1 MAVNYD
7 APRTRETEELETDSL
22 EGLQAASAEKEIDDT
37 DDGEIVEPFELP
49 VADIAGEEFDMDV
62 APKGDDEFTCGSCFM
77 VMHRSMIA
85 IDNGDGFPICQ
96 DCA

>member
-37 DDGEIVEPFELP
+37 DDGEIVEPFELSLIHISEP
-49 VADIAGEEFDMDV
+49 
-62 APKGDDEFTCGSCFM
+62 TRRLRGSRM
-77 VMHRSMIA
+77 PSSA
-85 IDNGDGFPICQ
+85 
-96 DCA
+96 

>member
-22 EGLQAASAEKEIDDT
+22 EKEIDDT

-85 IDNGDGFPICQ
+85 IDNGDGFPLCQ